1 MTTKK
6 QELEENMEEI
16 RNMLTYMFKAV
27 FVHRYRSVSQLVSQ

>member
-27 FVHRYRSVSQLVSQ
+27 FVHRYRSVIS